1 MFGHPK
7 HLYEKPRQLNA
18 IIDLLKNADFDE
30 ANYFFAELTAKFF
43 LTAKERKRLEV
54 IAVESVRPIPA
65 TTQPQNRMPSWDHVY
80 SLLEVVS
87 GDASLCSFGLAVSSL
102 LTMLRHVL
110 PT

>member
-1 MFGHPK
+1 MLG
-7 HLYEKPRQLNA
+7 
-18 IIDLLKNADFDE
+18 LLS
-30 ANYFFAELTAKFF
+30 LTAPVQAR
-43 LTAKERKRLEV
+43 TSAY
-54 IAVESVRPIPA
+54 PA
-65 TTQPQNRMPSWDHVY
+65 TTQPQNRMPSWDRVY